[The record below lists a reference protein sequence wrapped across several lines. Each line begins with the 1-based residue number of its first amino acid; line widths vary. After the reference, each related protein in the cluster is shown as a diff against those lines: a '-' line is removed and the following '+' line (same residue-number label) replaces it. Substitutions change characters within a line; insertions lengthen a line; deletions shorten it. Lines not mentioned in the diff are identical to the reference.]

1 MFDKKIVGQR
11 IRQLR
16 TERNIKQ
23 DEVANSI
30 GISKQM
36 LSNIETGYRD
46 ATLDVSVALAQYFEV
61 SLDYLVGLSDKPER
75 R

>member
-1 MFDKKIVGQR
+1 MFDKKIVGQQTR
-11 IRQLR
+11 QIR
-16 TERNIKQ
+16 TDRNIRQ
-23 DEVANSI
+23 DEVASSI

-46 ATLDVSVALAQYFEV
+46 ATLEVAVALALYFNV
-61 SLDYLVGLSDKPER
+61 SLDYLCGLSNEPKR

>member
-16 TERNIKQ
+16 TGRNIKQ
-23 DEVANSI
+23 DEVASSI